1 MPKNNSKTRK
11 AWRRDRAEILRK
23 PISFEELLLLA
34 IFGDQQRVSDDDKPG
49 TEFGRK

>member
-1 MPKNNSKTRK
+1 MPKNNSKSRK
-11 AWRRDRAEILRK
+11 AWRRDRAELFKK
-23 PISFEELLLLA
+23 PISPEERLLLA